1 MSFVALDEFRSA
13 LNTAS
18 GYMQRGDYKAAL
30 RLLTAVYAQP
40 GTEAPPDG
48 RSLYGFCL
56 AVAGRKV
63 AEGVE
68 QCRLAIDL
76 QPYDAAH
83 HVNLIKLFLAIGSR
97 RRAVEA
103 LEQALRAFPD
113 DALLLKTRETMRYR
127 RAHPVIPFLHR
138 DNPLNIW
145 LGRKSNRRS

>member
-1 MSFVALDEFRSA
+1 MSFVGFDEFRTA
-13 LNTAS
+13 LNTAAACV
-18 GYMQRGDYKAAL
+18 QRGDHKAAL
-30 RLLTAVYAQP
+30 RLLTAIYSQN
-40 GTEAPPDG
+40 GSEAPPDG

-68 QCRLAIDL
+68 QCRMAIDR
-76 QPYDAAH
+76 QPYDASH

-103 LEQALRAFPD
+103 LEQALRALPD
-113 DALLLKTRETMRYR
+113 DSLLLKTREVMRYR
-127 RAHPVIPFLHR
+127 RRPAVPFLHR

-145 LGRKSNRRS
+145 LGRRSSRRS